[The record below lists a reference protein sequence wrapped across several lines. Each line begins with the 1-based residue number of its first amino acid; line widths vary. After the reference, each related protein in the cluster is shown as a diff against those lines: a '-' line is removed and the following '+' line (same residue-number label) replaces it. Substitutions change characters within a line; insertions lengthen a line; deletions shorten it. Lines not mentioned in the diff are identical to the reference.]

1 MKNIKIIFASE
12 KEKQKYQRKYK
23 CPYCDYKN
31 IRTKLVSHI
40 QSKHADLIPE
50 GMTALQI
57 VFNVVNNKKEN
68 HGDCIIC
75 KEPTPWNESKG
86 RYDRLCGREYCKEKY
101 KEMVRKRNKDKYG
114 TEDPNNDERYKE
126 DIQNK
131 ALSRRKISGKYTF
144 KDGGVISYVGSYEK
158 NLLEFLDTVM
168 NVQSID
174 LQAPGP
180 SLKYQYKG
188 GEHLYIS
195 DFYYV
200 PYNLIIEVKDGGKN
214 PNTNPE
220 VMKQK
225 QERQTAKEEAVYKNT
240 SYNYIRLTDN
250 DFGQLMSA
258 MAVLKYNMDDERYFK
273 VNEMYEVYNA
283 KIIKETSMF
292 GIDPKIIEDIEK
304 EINTYLQP
312 TTSEME
318 LLDRQLFDIEGVL
331 SNGRHV

>member
-1 MKNIKIIFASE
+1 
-12 KEKQKYQRKYK
+12 
-23 CPYCDYKN
+23 
-31 IRTKLVSHI
+31 
-40 QSKHADLIPE
+40 
-50 GMTALQI
+50 
-57 VFNVVNNKKEN
+57 
-68 HGDCIIC
+68 
-75 KEPTPWNESKG
+75 
-86 RYDRLCGREYCKEKY
+86 
-101 KEMVRKRNKDKYG
+101 MVRKRNKDKYG

-144 KDGGVISYVGSYEK
+144 KDGGVIPYVGSYEK

-168 NVQSID
+168 NVQSVD

-292 GIDPKIIEDIEK
+292 GIDPKIIEDVEK
-304 EINTYLQP
+304 EINAYLKP
-312 TTSEME
+312 ITPEME